1 MLSEPPLELPLDINL
16 VKGFLSAAE
25 GELLYR
31 CARDLPSRAPA
42 VEIGS
47 YCGRSTVYLGLGC
60 RAAGRPLLAVDHHRG
75 SEEHQP
81 GELFHDPQLTD
92 SEGAFDTLRAFR
104 RTLGLAQLEDTV
116 IPVLASSGHFACA
129 WSGVL
134 SLLFIDGGHSLA
146 SALADYR
153 GWAGQLERGGLLAIH
168 DVYEKPEAGGQAPRA
183 VYRMALA
190 SGLFAEHDGAGSLR
204 VLRRL

>member
-1 MLSEPPLELPLDINL
+1 MSLDLPLDINL
-16 VKGFLSAAE
+16 VKGFLSIAE

-31 CARDLPSRAPA
+31 CARDLASTAPA

-47 YCGRSTVYLGLGC
+47 YCGKSTVYLGLGC
-60 RAAGRPLLAVDHHRG
+60 RDAGRPLLAVDHHRG

-92 SEGAFDTLRAFR
+92 SEGAFDTLHAFR
-104 RTLGLAQLEDTV
+104 RTLRQAQLEDTV
-116 IPVLASSGHFACA
+116 IPVLAGSRQFASA
-129 WSGVL
+129 WSGSL

-153 GWAGQLERGGLLAIH
+153 GWAGQLEGGGLLAIH
-168 DVYEKPEAGGQAPRA
+168 DVYEKPEEGGQAPRA
-183 VYRMALA
+183 VYRLALA
-190 SGLFAEHDGAGSLR
+190 SGLFADYKEAGSLR